1 MLRTPKRKSTVAVL
15 AAVAYVTVLI
25 FKWHSYLIEA
35 SGKEKFAD
43 LAALKIYPLIILWL
57 IGLPLVGFVL
67 WGALKTYPGRVSL
80 FSFNSGRPY
89 WSLVWSILFAFPIF
103 QYTFFCI
110 ASISRGELIDVAH
123 ACAMTYLLMCLR
135 SSIVFGVSKT

>member
-1 MLRTPKRKSTVAVL
+1 ML

-103 QYTFFCI
+103 Q
-110 ASISRGELIDVAH
+110 
-123 ACAMTYLLMCLR
+123 CAMTYLLMCLR